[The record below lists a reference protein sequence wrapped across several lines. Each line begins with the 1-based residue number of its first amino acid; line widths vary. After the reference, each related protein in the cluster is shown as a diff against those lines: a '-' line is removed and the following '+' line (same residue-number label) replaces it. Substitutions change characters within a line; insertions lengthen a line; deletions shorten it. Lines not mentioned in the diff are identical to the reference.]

1 MSQSKAVPAVEAVG
15 VAKNFGAVT
24 ALGGVDLT
32 IPAGTI
38 TALLGPNGAGKTTL
52 VRIIATLTKPDR
64 GQVRVLGLD
73 VLQAPAQVRARIGLT
88 GQYVGLDDALNGR
101 DNLLLIGRLAG
112 LDRRAAQA
120 RALELAEL
128 LGVADALGRAVRT
141 YSGGMRRRLDLA
153 ASLMTSPPL
162 LVLDEPTTGLDPASR
177 QQLWEALA
185 GLRADGTT
193 MLLTTQYL
201 EEADRFADAVHV
213 LSHGQI
219 IASGTAGQLKDK
231 VAGRMVQIRLERPQD
246 AVAAVGLLAK
256 GMSLPAI
263 KIQSEAGSGQLS
275 FATEDGAAGDGEE
288 TTGDGVG
295 DLLKAAAV
303 LRTAGIAIADLGL
316 RRASLDEAFLA
327 LTGSSTGPPDERP
340 AGSVSAGS
348 VPAGSGSAGAT
359 GKGSAH
365 VRAVQPSGPQ
375 S

>member
-1 MSQSKAVPAVEAVG
+1 MSQSKTVPAVEAVG
-15 VAKNFGAVT
+15 VAKNFGSVT

-64 GQVRVLGLD
+64 GQVRVLGID
-73 VLQAPAQVRARIGLT
+73 VVQAPAQVRARIGLT

-101 DNLLLIGRLAG
+101 DNLMLIGRLAG
-112 LDRRAAQA
+112 LHRRAAQT
-120 RALELAEL
+120 RAVELAEL

-177 QQLWEALA
+177 QHLWEALA
-185 GLRADGTT
+185 GLRANGTT

-213 LSHGQI
+213 LSHGKI
-219 IASGTAGQLKDK
+219 IASGTAAQLKDK
-231 VAGRMVQIRLERPQD
+231 VADRVVQIRLGRPED
-246 AVAAVGLLAK
+246 SKAAVGLLARR
-256 GMSLPAI
+256 LPLDEGQ
-263 KIQSEAGSGQLS
+263 IQVEAGSGQLT
-275 FATEDGAAGDGEE
+275 FVAGHGTDDAAGGGAD
-288 TTGDGVG
+288 T
-295 DLLKAAAV
+295 LLRAAAA
-303 LRTAGIAIADLGL
+303 LRSGGIAISDLGL
-316 RRASLDEAFLA
+316 RQPSLDEAFLA
-327 LTGSSTGPPDERP
+327 LTGGAGGIELSSPGPPPAGAETSTAAQVSSGAEVSSGAQMSTG
-340 AGSVSAGS
+340 AQT
-348 VPAGSGSAGAT
+348 SAGA
-359 GKGSAH
+359 
-365 VRAVQPSGPQ
+365 Q

>member
-1 MSQSKAVPAVEAVG
+1 MSQSKTVTAVEAVG
-15 VAKNFGAVT
+15 VAKNFGPVM

-64 GQVRVLGLD
+64 GQVRVLGID
-73 VLQAPAQVRARIGLT
+73 VVQAPAQARARIGLT

-101 DNLLLIGRLAG
+101 DNLMLIGRLAG
-112 LDRRAAQA
+112 LDRRAAQT
-120 RALELAEL
+120 RAVELAEL

-153 ASLMTSPPL
+153 ASLMTRPPL

-231 VAGRMVQIRLERPQD
+231 VAGRMVQIRLDRPQD
-246 AVAAVGLLAK
+246 AVPAVGLLAR
-256 GMSLPAI
+256 GLSLPAN
-263 KIQSEAGSGQLS
+263 KVQSEAGSGQLS
-275 FATEDGAAGDGEE
+275 FATGDGQEA
-288 TTGDGVG
+288 TGDGVG
-295 DLLKAAAV
+295 ALLKAVAV
-303 LRTAGIAIADLGL
+303 LRTAGIAIADVRL
-316 RRASLDEAFLA
+316 RQASLDEAFLA
-327 LTGSSTGPPDERP
+327 LTGTSTGSRDEPPADP
-340 AGSVSAGS
+340 VGAGSTDAS
-348 VPAGSGSAGAT
+348 
-359 GKGSAH
+359 
-365 VRAVQPSGPQ
+365 AVQPAGPQ